1 MVPPNAARR
10 RTVDQPPQR
19 QHPHQSRSGK
29 KRPPSSGRV
38 PRIDSRAAAAHS
50 KAAEGPKEV
59 NAVDVMGSLQAF
71 RKTTPF
77 ALWNGPGLS
86 NTTSGKKC

>member
-10 RTVDQPPQR
+10 RTDDPPPQR
-19 QHPHQSRSGK
+19 RHPHQSRSGR
-29 KRPPSSGRV
+29 KRTLSSGRV
-38 PRIDSRAAAAHS
+38 PRTDSRAAAAHS

-86 NTTSGKKC
+86 STTSVKKC

>member
-1 MVPPNAARR
+1 MATPNAARR
-10 RTVDQPPQR
+10 RTVDPLPLR
-19 QHPHQSRSGK
+19 QHPHQSRSGRT
-29 KRPPSSGRV
+29 RPPSSGRV
-38 PRIDSRAAAAHS
+38 PRIDSRAAAHS

-59 NAVDVMGSLQAF
+59 NAVDVRGSLQAF

>member
-1 MVPPNAARR
+1 MATPNAARR

-19 QHPHQSRSGK
+19 QHQHPSRSG
-29 KRPPSSGRV
+29 RTLPLSSGRV

-50 KAAEGPKEV
+50 KAAEGPKED

-71 RKTTPF
+71 RRTTPF

>member
-1 MVPPNAARR
+1 MATPNAARR
-10 RTVDQPPQR
+10 RTVDPLPQR
-19 QHPHQSRSGK
+19 QHRHQSRSGR

-38 PRIDSRAAAAHS
+38 PRIDSRAVAVHS

-71 RKTTPF
+71 QKTTPF

>member
-10 RTVDQPPQR
+10 RTVDPFPQR
-19 QHPHQSRSGK
+19 QHRHQSRSGR

-86 NTTSGKKC
+86 NTTSGKKY